1 MSLLTIKIAGS
12 LQFKTIQ
19 VIHKFNFL
27 HKLIWITFCLLLLQK
42 NPSEFLVEQWAKSN
56 EQQAKSNKQQAESN
70 EQRAK
75 TNEQRAKSNEKRAK
89 SNEQW
94 AMSEKFHIPK

>member
-42 NPSEFLVEQWAKSN
+42 NPSEFILSSN
-56 EQQAKSNKQQAESN
+56 EQEVTSNKQKVTSNKQKVTSN

-89 SNEQW
+89 SNEQ
-94 AMSEKFHIPK
+94 